1 MERKMNRWIQVLLQ
15 IVIVVAVPIVLVVMP
30 VRLLMH
36 PRYVWLEYGK
46 PDFAPDPLGFT
57 REERTRLAI
66 IGVES
71 IVGPRG
77 VVVLQEARL
86 PDGSPAFNQ
95 REVDHMQD
103 VRVVTANIYVA
114 QVVMLIAAAL
124 AAFALVRAGPK
135 SAAPTAMLT
144 GASGTLVLLVALVA
158 LVLVGFDTFFT
169 AFHRVFFTGE
179 TWLFDFTDT
188 LIRLYPPQFW
198 FDAATV
204 IGVTTIVE
212 AVVLGIAAWWWGRSV
227 H

>member
-1 MERKMNRWIQVLLQ
+1 MNRWIQVLLQ

-36 PRYVWLEYGK
+36 PRYVQLEYDKTGF
-46 PDFAPDPLGFT
+46 PPDPLDFSL
-57 REERTRLAI
+57 EERTRLAI

-95 REVDHMQD
+95 REVSHMQD

-114 QVVMLIAAAL
+114 QVIALVAGAL
-124 AAFALVRAGPK
+124 ATIALVRAGPRI
-135 SAAPTAMLT
+135 SAPIAWLT
-144 GASGTLVLLVALVA
+144 GATATVVLLVALIG
-158 LVLVGFDTFFT
+158 LVLIGFDTFFT

-179 TWLFDFTDT
+179 TWLFDFSDT

-198 FDAATV
+198 FDAATI
-204 IGVTTIVE
+204 IGVTTIIE
-212 AVVLGIAAWWWGRSV
+212 AIVLGALAWRWGRATG
-227 H
+227 